1 MDHSV
6 GREEDAIICGLLY
19 GWGTVTGFQNG
30 LAMAGDYM
38 SAAAFLGIT
47 SAVMISGYDGMLYAI
62 GSLVG
67 WPVLVF
73 LVAERLRNLG
83 KYTFSDVVAY
93 RFAAVP
99 VRLFTSAS
107 TLVVVVCSLVAQ
119 MVGAGALIKLLFG
132 LDYWVAVIFVGGLMM
147 VYVMFG
153 GMAAATWVQ
162 IIKAVLLLTC
172 LTFMAVMIMW
182 RFGFNFEGLF
192 ASAVEVKTQIAMAG
206 GKSGEDA
213 KALGLSIMA
222 PGSFIKD
229 PISAISLGIAL
240 VFGTAGLPHILMR
253 FFTVPDARQARHS
266 VLWAITWIG
275 YCYILMFIIGFGAIV
290 LVLANPQYADIASGT
305 IRGGQG
311 AANMA
316 AVLVA
321 KVVGVMCSWGLS
333 LLWHLRRFWRW

>member
-1 MDHSV
+1 MNI
-6 GREEDAIICGLLY
+6 GRHLLLVLFGWLPVRLGFAADAISVVDKQPVNWVAITMFAVFVLITLWITQWAAKKTRSSADFYTAG
-19 GWGTVTGFQNG
+19 GTVTGFQNG

-107 TLVVVVCSLVAQ
+107 TLVVVLCSLVAQ

-153 GMAAATWVQ
+153 GMAAAT
-162 IIKAVLLLTC
+162 
-172 LTFMAVMIMW
+172 
-182 RFGFNFEGLF
+182 
-192 ASAVEVKTQIAMAG
+192 
-206 GKSGEDA
+206 
-213 KALGLSIMA
+213 
-222 PGSFIKD
+222 
-229 PISAISLGIAL
+229 
-240 VFGTAGLPHILMR
+240 
-253 FFTVPDARQARHS
+253 
-266 VLWAITWIG
+266 
-275 YCYILMFIIGFGAIV
+275 
-290 LVLANPQYADIASGT
+290 
-305 IRGGQG
+305 
-311 AANMA
+311 
-316 AVLVA
+316 
-321 KVVGVMCSWGLS
+321 
-333 LLWHLRRFWRW
+333 